1 MTDSIT
7 KFSASSLPPQNR
19 FQRAL
24 YYKDLITFLFFF
36 SCILVLNHAGGHVV
50 AGAVGLGAFFGLIG
64 QRIPHPKTWPIVIWA
79 SLFFIVY
86 FAISNLWSTDN
97 DPGLYSDSALY
108 SYVVKYSNV
117 VKFAVGAP
125 ISALLIWVMT
135 HQPRKL
141 KTLWRIWLGYG
152 VLLSAIVFSFDI
164 LSGFA
169 LTKSIDP
176 SALPQNI
183 DANISHGISVLLVI
197 IWPALLMVFH
207 DKKATGTLR
216 EATMVAAGILIAF
229 AIFRFS
235 NFASI
240 IVIIAASLAALCAVK
255 WPKTIINALFTVLT
269 LSLIFAPWLGFAAS
283 KFTETQKAG
292 LPFSWEWRVE
302 TWGFIWKEI
311 LENPLIGHGFGALRG
326 YDETFS
332 SRGFESLSI
341 IPTHAH
347 NAGLHLWVEGGGLGI
362 LITVIALWFI
372 RRAVITADW
381 LTPQRSIAIAGG
393 LAAIIVYASLSY
405 SVWQDW
411 WIGTIALF
419 AAMIPLIPVRE
430 AQ

>member
-7 KFSASSLPPQNR
+7 KSSASSLPPQNR

-50 AGAVGLGAFFGLIG
+50 AGAVGIGAFLGVLG
-64 QRIPHPKTWPIVIWA
+64 RRIPNPRSWPSVIWA
-79 SLFFIVY
+79 CLAFVIY
-86 FAISNLWSTDN
+86 FAVSNLWSPDR
-97 DPGLYSDSALY
+97 DLELYL
-108 SYVVKYSNV
+108 NV

-207 DKKATGTLR
+207 DRKTTARLR

-255 WPKTIINALFTVLT
+255 WPKTIINALFAVLT

-292 LPFSWEWRVE
+292 LPFSWEWRIE
-302 TWGFIWKEI
+302 TWGFIWEEI
-311 LENPLIGHGFGALRG
+311 LENPFLGHGFGALRG

-419 AAMIPLIPVRE
+419 AAMIPLIPVRK